1 MKDTDFNIKFDKE
14 LNQTIIY
21 LPEFGVLLDFDDNAV
36 YVSELGNRDINY
48 SDYEQDLS
56 PILHWINH
64 MYNVD
69 GMRETL
75 TNPAGLSG
83 NTKTFRRVYNQL
95 MKETN
100 AYKLDGVSVIADT
113 E

>member
-1 MKDTDFNIKFDKE
+1 MKDTDFNIRLDDGETKM
-14 LNQTIIY
+14 Y
-21 LPEFGVLLDFDDNAV
+21 LPEFGSMLTFDENGV
-36 YVSELGNRDINY
+36 YVVDINDSDKHY
-48 SDYEQDLS
+48 RDYENDLS

-75 TNPAGLSG
+75 VNPAGLSG

-95 MKETN
+95 MKQTN
-100 AYKLDGVSVIADT
+100 AYKLKGVSVIADT